1 MASDYA
7 GQDTERAMSQKNVE
21 IVKRT
26 YDGIND
32 AYKTGDYLQP
42 IEEVCHP
49 DVVLR
54 TSGMFPESGEYH
66 GYAGLREFTSSQAEA
81 FEQMSVQPAEFV
93 DAGDQILVP
102 VRFGGKARHAGI
114 ETTFSVTHVW
124 PIHDGKVS
132 RLDMYRSRADAL
144 KAAGLK
150 E

>member
-1 MASDYA
+1 
-7 GQDTERAMSQKNVE
+7 MSQKNVE

-66 GYAGLREFTSSQAEA
+66 GYAGLREFTRNQAEA

-102 VRFGGKARHAGI
+102 VRFGGKASGLDLAQ
-114 ETTFSVTHVW
+114 
-124 PIHDGKVS
+124 IHLQAAHLFEVRKGRVCKLVVYWD
-132 RLDMYRSRADAL
+132 RERAFADL
-144 KAAGLK
+144 GLQ